1 MDYFTS
7 FLGGGALVVAQIR
20 VNSPCADRAMKKHG
34 FEELPTFQ
42 TVGEGVSGE
51 ITLSPKSGR
60 AVDHSGVKV
69 ELIGEID
76 MLFGQASQYEF
87 LSLVKPLDNPGTLD
101 RVRTYQ
107 FDFPAKQIDTQYES
121 YDGINV
127 RVRYF
132 VRVTLTPK
140 AALTNVVKEQPV
152 WFLTKAP
159 APAVELAPVPSKTE
173 VGVTGFL
180 HIEVTFAK
188 ERFHL
193 REVIVGKIFFAKV
206 KLKIR
211 SLEILLLKKERLG
224 SGLITDEDART
235 ETLQVGKVE
244 VMDGFPAKGETVPIR
259 IFLAQFADSLTPT
272 MFNVNNQFSV
282 EYVLSIVLIDETGR
296 RYFREHDIQLYRRDI

>member
-1 MDYFTS
+1 
-7 FLGGGALVVAQIR
+7 
-20 VNSPCADRAMKKHG
+20 MKKCG

-42 TVGEGVSGE
+42 TAGEGVSGE

-159 APAVELAPVPSKTE
+159 PAPAAGTELAHAPSKTE

-193 REVIVGKIFFAKV
+193 KEVIVGKIFFAKV

-259 IFLAQFADSLTPT
+259 IFLAQFADLLTPT
-272 MFNVNNQFSV
+272 MFNA
-282 EYVLSIVLIDETGR
+282 VLS
-296 RYFREHDIQLYRRDI
+296 